1 MNTALD
7 KSRQDIHAVRH
18 KGEPARIH
26 ALLRDWQP
34 DAAVQNETQRRA
46 LGLVKKIREQKSPN
60 LLEAFL
66 AEYGLSTDEGVGM
79 MCLAEALLRVPDSPT
94 IDALIEDKIVPL
106 LAGPS
111 DIVQLVLERHVCID
125 TTASGGNTTLLMQ
138 TA

>member
-18 KGEPARIH
+18 KGESARVD

-34 DAAVQNETQRRA
+34 DAAMQNETQRRA

-79 MCLAEALLRVPDSPT
+79 
-94 IDALIEDKIVPL
+94 IVPL
-106 LAGPS
+106 LTGPS
-111 DIVQLVLERHVCID
+111 DIVQLVLERHVCVD
-125 TTASGGNTTLLMQ
+125 TTASGGNTTLLVQ

>member
-1 MNTALD
+1 M
-7 KSRQDIHAVRH
+7 
-18 KGEPARIH
+18 
-26 ALLRDWQP
+26 
-34 DAAVQNETQRRA
+34 QNETQRRA

-106 LAGPS
+106 LTGPS
-111 DIVQLVLERHVCID
+111 DIVQFVLERHVCVD
-125 TTASGGNTTLLMQ
+125 TTASGGNTTLLVQ